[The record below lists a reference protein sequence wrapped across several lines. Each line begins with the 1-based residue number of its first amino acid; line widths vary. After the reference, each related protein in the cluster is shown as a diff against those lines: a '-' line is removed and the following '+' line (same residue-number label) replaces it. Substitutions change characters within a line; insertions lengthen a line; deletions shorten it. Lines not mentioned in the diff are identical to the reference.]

1 MSMILLAVEDAVRD
15 APVRDLLTA
24 EGWWVTTVVSQEE
37 ALRAAADHA
46 PQLLIVDAGLAA
58 PGPLL
63 RAFARQEGGP
73 GVLVLLDSEGD
84 AVPEESDGV
93 VWRDQSPSEILAVVR
108 HTLHAP
114 RTALEHAPAPSET
127 TSEDEQLTT
136 SELFGDILETLDDE
150 VTHPPDLAPTEPGT
164 EVVHEPD
171 VEEPAPEPG
180 PESEPEPEFVPEP
193 DEVEVEEP
201 TVAEEVAEPAP
212 EEAEEVAPEEPVE
225 PEPEPEL
232 AEEPEFVPEP
242 DEVEIE
248 EPAVAE
254 EEPEPAPEGA
264 EEVAWEEPVEPEPE
278 PELVE
283 ESEFVPEP
291 DEVEIEE
298 PAVAEEESEPEPE
311 GIEEPA
317 PEQSVEPE
325 PEPELVEEPEVVPE
339 PDEVEIE
346 QPAAE
351 SVPETAEEPEAE
363 VEVEILEPAVEDED
377 GLESGVTTG
386 AEETDW
392 LIERVLDED
401 SPAEGGPDGDGAD
414 EPQPTLLA
422 PEHSTDIEAAV
433 DGLLAAE
440 DLSWQDSG
448 SETDEID
455 RLVIDEVLAGD
466 GAGDGESS
474 VVDAELEGNDEDLER
489 LGPYKLFEI
498 LEYGELTER
507 WLAARSDGAQD
518 KIVVERIR
526 PELQSRADVRQAF
539 VDGYSEAAGWD
550 QKNLLKVVD
559 LGRDGDID
567 YVATEFHA
575 GHSLREVLSRIR
587 RMEARMPL
595 GIGLLLAERIVA
607 GLQELGGGPL
617 SSRHGWLV
625 PSSVWLTEDGEVLLR
640 EFGFGRLGP
649 VEDVPP
655 RDWTEYRFVGPDFW
669 GGQPDLRADLYS
681 LGALLYETIGGKPTH
696 DAADPETLMEKVRE
710 DSIAPSQVIDPTI
723 PSEVDGW
730 IMRLLRRN
738 PGERPQ
744 AVEEISAKVDL
755 ALQSL
760 PARPSNAEL
769 AAYLRQLF
777 AARVPDLSVEQSQ
790 HQALPAPVATGGDE
804 DQDEVKASPWRSFAG
819 RPWTWWLVVA
829 VLALVLAFF
838 AWRLAAADEPATAPS
853 PESRL
858 APPPA
863 PPPAPA
869 VRPAR

>member
-46 PQLLIVDAGLAA
+46 PQLLIVDAGLAT
-58 PGPLL
+58 PGALL

-73 GVLVLLDSEGD
+73 GVLVLVDSEGD
-84 AVPEESDGV
+84 AVPEDSDGV

-108 HTLHAP
+108 HSLHAP
-114 RTALEHAPAPSET
+114 RTAAEHAPAPSEV

-136 SELFGDILETLDDE
+136 SELFGDILETLDGE
-150 VTHPPDLAPTEPGT
+150 VTPPPVTAPPEQR
-164 EVVHEPD
+164 
-171 VEEPAPEPG
+171 VEEPATKQAAA
-180 PESEPEPEFVPEP
+180 PEPEL
-193 DEVEVEEP
+193 VEEP
-201 TVAEEVAEPAP
+201 ELMPEPEGAEIEEAAAAEEVPEP
-212 EEAEEVAPEEPVE
+212 EEAEEATTQAYVGSES
-225 PEPEPEL
+225 EL
-232 AEEPEFVPEP
+232 AEEPEFVPEAE
-242 DEVEIE
+242 EVEPE
-248 EPAVAE
+248 EAAAAE
-254 EEPEPAPEGA
+254 EEPEP
-264 EEVAWEEPVEPEPE
+264 EPEE
-278 PELVE
+278 ATAQAHV
-283 ESEFVPEP
+283 ESET
-291 DEVEIEE
+291 
-298 PAVAEEESEPEPE
+298 
-311 GIEEPA
+311 
-317 PEQSVEPE
+317 
-325 PEPELVEEPEVVPE
+325 ELVEEPEFVPE
-339 PDEVEIE
+339 PEGAEIEEVAAESVSEAGVEEEAEEEPEPEVEIE
-346 QPAAE
+346 
-351 SVPETAEEPEAE
+351 
-363 VEVEILEPAVEDED
+363 ILEQVVESKD
-377 GLESGVTTG
+377 GLESAAAAVD
-386 AEETDW
+386 ADDTDW
-392 LIERVLDED
+392 LIERVLDEG
-401 SPAEGGPDGDGAD
+401 SQAEEGLHEEGAQ
-414 EPQPTLLA
+414 EPQSTSLA

-433 DGLLAAE
+433 DGLLAVE
-440 DLSWQDSG
+440 DVSWRDPA
-448 SETDEID
+448 SETNEID
-455 RLVIDEVLAGD
+455 RRVIDEVLAAD
-466 GAGDGESS
+466 EPATGESRL
-474 VVDAELEGNDEDLER
+474 DEAELEDDEDLER
-489 LGPYKLFEI
+489 LGPYKLFEM
-498 LEYGELTER
+498 LEYGDLTER
-507 WLAARSDGAQD
+507 WLAERSDGAEG
-518 KIVVERIR
+518 KVVVERIR

-550 QKNLLKVVD
+550 QQNLLKVVD
-559 LGRDGDID
+559 LGRDGDVD

-575 GHSLREVLSRIR
+575 GHSLREVLGRVQ

-617 SSRHGWLV
+617 ASRHGWLV
-625 PSSVWLTEDGEVLLR
+625 PSSIWLTDDGEVLLR
-640 EFGFGRLGP
+640 EFGFGRLVP

-655 RDWTEYRFVGPDFW
+655 RDWTEYRFVGPELW

-696 DAADPETLMEKVRE
+696 DADDPETLIEKVRE
-710 DSIAPSQVIDPTI
+710 DGIAPAQVIDPTI

-777 AARVPDLSVEQSQ
+777 AARVPDLSMQQ
-790 HQALPAPVATGGDE
+790 PQQQALPAPAASGVDDDE
-804 DQDEVKASPWRSFAG
+804 AEASPWTSFAG

-838 AWRLAAADEPATAPS
+838 AWRIAAADEPAPLPS
-853 PESRL
+853 PDSHL
-858 APPPA
+858 VPPAA

-869 VRPAR
+869 VRPPR